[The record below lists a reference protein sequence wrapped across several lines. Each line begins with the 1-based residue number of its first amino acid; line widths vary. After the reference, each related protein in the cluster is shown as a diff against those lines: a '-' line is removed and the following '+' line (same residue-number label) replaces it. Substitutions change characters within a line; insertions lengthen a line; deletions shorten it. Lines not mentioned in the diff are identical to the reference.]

1 MLCSVVMST
10 FRAVVCVVR
19 SSAPVVVA
27 LMFMFR
33 LLPSSVVQVSVC
45 SLLMHS
51 WLLMI
56 SLCFTFFMVVVW
68 LWLNVV
74 W

>member
-1 MLCSVVMST
+1 MLCSVVIST

-33 LLPSSVVQVSVC
+33 LLPSSVIQISVC
-45 SLLMHS
+45 SLLMVS
-51 WLLMI
+51 WLLVVY
-56 SLCFTFFMVVVW
+56 LCFTFFMVM
-68 LWLNVV
+68 LAMG
-74 W
+74 